1 MSEES
6 SKRNRRTRRIAARQ
20 NKPVLV
26 TGDTEQQGTTVA
38 TASTETEQEEETIPA
53 SETKVVQPRRGFLS
67 VIGKRSESGESQKMD
82 ATQARLARAT
92 RARKGEQQPA
102 AAEEGKQEETQPEK
116 KPVRAATRAPQ
127 RPPSAFKFRYIIG
140 MFVYVMLA
148 ELLGG
153 YEVNLV
159 HNSSLERELFTFNL
173 FGGKAV
179 IDTSTVVYLATLI
192 VLLVVL
198 ARFDLIPR
206 SLSSASA
213 SPARQTQ
220 QSASSQGSEPVPK
233 FTPPPV
239 RQGVRGESD
248 ELYRQY
254 LDNKR
259 KEKKK

>member
-26 TGDTEQQGTTVA
+26 TGDTEQDTTVA
-38 TASTETEQEEETIPA
+38 TASTETEQEEVIPA

-67 VIGKRSESGESQKMD
+67 VIGKRSESGENQGID
-82 ATQARLARAT
+82 ATRARLARAT
-92 RARKGEQQPA
+92 RGRKGDQQSTA
-102 AAEEGKQEETQPEK
+102 AAEGKQEEAQPEK
-116 KPVRAATRAPQ
+116 KPVRAAARASQ
-127 RPPSAFKFRYIIG
+127 RPPNAFKFKYILG
-140 MFVYVMLA
+140 MFLYLTVA

-153 YEVNLV
+153 YEVNIV
-159 HNSSLERELFTFNL
+159 RNSSIEGVLFRFTL
-173 FGGKAV
+173 FGAPQA
-179 IDTSTVVYLATLI
+179 IDTATIVYLATLVI
-192 VLLVVL
+192 LLVVL

-206 SLSSASA
+206 SLSAAST
-213 SPARQTQ
+213 SSSRQTQ
-220 QSASSQGSEPVPK
+220 RSTSSQDSEPAPK

-239 RQGVRGESD
+239 REGVKGESD

-259 KEKKK
+259 REKKK